1 MASTLKINTLTGVT
15 TAGSIAVTAE
25 GNSTTTNLQQG
36 LCKVWCHWNGASTP
50 SIDDSLNTA
59 SITDTATGRASLNFS
74 NNFGNGNYVGHGTTG
89 NDGTTGTGRSVVVDD
104 TPTTSAFAVRNVL
117 NQSDADTIRDDTN
130 NLYTLH
136 GDLA

>member
-1 MASTLKINTLTGVT
+1 MSTITVTNIKATGETASRAATGVAAAWVHFT
-15 TAGSIAVTAE
+15 GTGTVAI
-25 GNSTTTNLQQG
+25 N
-36 LCKVWCHWNGASTP
+36 
-50 SIDDSLNTA
+50 DSLNTA

-104 TPTTSAFAVRNVL
+104 TPTASAFAVRNVL
-117 NQSDADTIRDDTN
+117 NQSDADIIRDDTN